1 MMLPK
6 SVFTVD
12 DALISNECF
21 PIYVDRNNPF
31 YITTKSWK
39 LYLILFGVKYPIVI
53 LDNIYS

>member
-6 SVFTVD
+6 SLFAVN

-39 LYLILFGVKYPIVI
+39 
-53 LDNIYS
+53 